1 MYYLRP
7 REFLELAII
16 YSIVFVPI
24 IIVSIILCIISF
36 EIKAL
41 IILLVS
47 FALYLLIM
55 FICWKV
61 TRNKDCYL
69 LVKENGLEMVIEG
82 LSGKEKLELKYNQI
96 IKIEYYKI
104 TSITNWIFVFFQFFC
119 IRCAYITYI
128 ANAEEV
134 TKLIGCLSYKEI
146 KEIAQKTNIKLKV
159 H

>member
-7 REFLELAII
+7 REFLGLAII
-16 YSIVFVPI
+16 CSILFVPI

-47 FALYLLIM
+47 FAIYLLIM

>member
-1 MYYLRP
+1 MKRYTIAVL
-7 REFLELAII
+7 LVL
-16 YSIVFVPI
+16 
-24 IIVSIILCIISF
+24 IVSACGKTPI
-36 EIKAL
+36 
-41 IILLVS
+41 
-47 FALYLLIM
+47 
-55 FICWKV
+55 
-61 TRNKDCYL
+61 
-69 LVKENGLEMVIEG
+69 NGDLDG
-82 LSGKEKLELKYNQI
+82 RWQI

-146 KEIAQKTNIKLKV
+146 KEIVQKTNIKLKV

>member
-1 MYYLRP
+1 
-7 REFLELAII
+7 
-16 YSIVFVPI
+16 
-24 IIVSIILCIISF
+24 
-36 EIKAL
+36 
-41 IILLVS
+41 
-47 FALYLLIM
+47 M

-61 TRNKDCYL
+61 TRNKDYYL
-69 LVKENGLEMVIEG
+69 LGKENGLEMVIEEIG
-82 LSGKEKLELKYNQI
+82 NNEKLELKYNQI

-104 TSITNWIFVFFQFFC
+104 TSITNWIFEFFQIFC

-134 TKLIGCLSYKEI
+134 TRLIGCLSYKEI

>member
-16 YSIVFVPI
+16 CSILSVPI
-24 IIVSIILCIISF
+24 NIGLIISCIISF
-36 EIKAL
+36 ALDLL

-47 FALYLLIM
+47 FAIYLLIM

-61 TRNKDCYL
+61 TRNKDYYL
-69 LVKENGLEMVIEG
+69 LVKENGLEMVIEELG
-82 LSGKEKLELKYNQI
+82 SNEKLELKYNQI

-104 TSITNWIFVFFQFFC
+104 TSITNWIFEFFQIFC

>member
-7 REFLELAII
+7 REFLGLAII
-16 YSIVFVPI
+16 CSILFVPI

-61 TRNKDCYL
+61 TRNKDYYL

-134 TKLIGCLSYKEI
+134 TRLIGCLSYKEI

>member
-7 REFLELAII
+7 REFLGLAII

-24 IIVSIILCIISF
+24 IIGLIISCIISF
-36 EIKAL
+36 ALDLL

-47 FALYLLIM
+47 FAIYLLIM

-61 TRNKDCYL
+61 TRNKDYYL
-69 LVKENGLEMVIEG
+69 LVKENGLEMVIEELG
-82 LSGKEKLELKYNQI
+82 SNEKLELKYNQI

-104 TSITNWIFVFFQFFC
+104 TSITNWIFEFFQIFC

-134 TKLIGCLSYKEI
+134 TRLIGCLS
-146 KEIAQKTNIKLKV
+146 
-159 H
+159 

>member
-69 LVKENGLEMVIEG
+69 VVKENGLEMVI
-82 LSGKEKLELKYNQI
+82 
-96 IKIEYYKI
+96 
-104 TSITNWIFVFFQFFC
+104 
-119 IRCAYITYI
+119 
-128 ANAEEV
+128 
-134 TKLIGCLSYKEI
+134 
-146 KEIAQKTNIKLKV
+146 
-159 H
+159 